1 MESEKV
7 IEVATLGRPFRL
19 GMLYDCRQDAII
31 PGLTLWDCDDLE
43 KYKSETPQP
52 NSDFEIVAS
61 ESIEDKSSALDVE
74 ASLKASFLGG
84 LVKVEG
90 SAKYLNDQMTSK
102 NQARVTLQYKATTKF
117 QELSMNHLGRG
128 NMKHSYVFE
137 NKIATHVVTGIL
149 YGAQAFFVFDQEK
162 SETENR
168 QDIQGK
174 LKVLIEKIPTFS
186 IEGEGSLH
194 LEDKDTEK
202 IQKFSCKFHGDFL
215 LEKTPTTFQDAVAV
229 YQSLPKLLGAS
240 GENAVP
246 IKVWMLPLTNL
257 DSSAAK
263 LVREI
268 SVRLVQEVQSVL
280 EELSDLEIRSNDAMK
295 NITTEQFPQINK
307 KLKSFKSLCSEFRLG
322 FQQTLSKKLPSIR
335 GGGEEESELADVLK
349 KIHSSPFNSKNLNDW
364 IDCKERE
371 LHALKSYTR
380 MMKNT
385 KIIPSQNILDEE
397 LLNAEH
403 AVCFVFSSLE
413 RDEPYLSALLNYLK
427 DKTKS
432 DDSHRYDIEKE
443 QWYLSNNLK
452 DEMRT
457 KVKLFSDFAEA
468 NTETKSTTFLA
479 VGLTDEKHEGS
490 TIYLYEDGFLISKN
504 FEPPSKPETVTAAD
518 INHSSVT
525 LKVSPPRFGAESVTS
540 YSVEFCVSGQDG
552 WKQQNEPKSS
562 EITVTQLQPNTEYV
576 FRCRA
581 VTSAGVG
588 PANVINDPIKT
599 LPCSPAGEPQCEPNS
614 SEISVSWEKPAE
626 LGPDVQI
633 LSYIVEYAKVE
644 DLSWNQTR
652 SKGEKAIISGLQSET
667 QYSVRITCDCGE
679 AGRSK
684 ESKIVQVHTTKSNR
698 LSDAVEL
705 KFMNFFEQKPKRL
718 SDAVK
723 AQSTKLKPQTGQ
735 LPVYRVPLQE
745 ENIKIKG
752 CRFFRFG
759 ELSKAAAKQSRT
771 IMVLGAT
778 GAGKSTLI
786 NGMINYILGVKWSDS
801 YRFSLVDG
809 GQTKSQ
815 THSQTSEVTVYKL
828 NHREGFEVPF
838 SLTII
843 DTPGFGDT
851 RGIDRDREITEQ
863 LRKLFTSK
871 DGVSEID
878 AVCFVAQ
885 AALARFTPTQKYV
898 FDSIL
903 SIFGK
908 DIAENIRI
916 LVTFADGQKPPVLE
930 AIKAADVP
938 SPKGKDGLPVHFKF
952 NNSALFA
959 DNKSSAADTQ
969 SGDDDDDDDDE
980 NFDQM
985 FWNMG
990 TKSMKRFFAALNQ
1003 IETKSLILTNE
1014 VLRER
1019 QQLEV
1024 SVENLQVQVKLGL
1037 AKMEEIRET
1046 GEKIKEHEAEIKRNE
1061 KFEFEVTVKRPIQY
1075 DISGTGYY
1083 FTNCQQCNVTC
1094 HYPCPISNDADK
1106 RKCPA
1111 MDRNGYCTQ
1120 CPGKCY
1126 WNIHFNQK
1134 YRWEYEDVTEK
1145 RTIADLKANYE
1156 KATGQKMTV
1165 EGRMRKLEAEYD
1177 IMQKEVNKLI
1187 DKSAK
1192 CLNRLKE
1199 IALKPN
1205 PLTTPECIDMMI
1217 EEEKLEAKPGWKQR
1231 IESLMNMKQKAEF
1244 MAKVEKGEKHFL

>member
-43 KYKSETPQP
+43 KYKSETPQR
-52 NSDFEIVAS
+52 NSNFEIVAS
-61 ESIEDKSSALDVE
+61 ESIQDKSSALDVE

-90 SAKYLNDQMTSK
+90 SAEYLNDQMTSK

-128 NMKHSYVFE
+128 NMKHPDVFE
-137 NKIATHVVTGIL
+137 KKIATHVVTGIL

-162 SETENR
+162 SETENH
-168 QDIQGK
+168 QDIRGN
-174 LKVLIEKIPTFS
+174 LKVLIEKIPKLS
-186 IEGEGSLH
+186 IDGEGSLH
-194 LEDKDTEK
+194 LEDKDKEK
-202 IQKFSCKFHGDFL
+202 IQKFSCKFYGDFL

-246 IKVWMLPLTNL
+246 IKVRMLPLTNL

-295 NITTEQFPQINK
+295 NNTTQQFPQINK
-307 KLKSFKSLCSEFRLG
+307 KLKSFKSLCSEFRLE

-371 LHALKSYTR
+371 IYALNSYIR

-385 KIIPSQNILDEE
+385 KIKTSLTILDEE

-413 RDEPYLSALLNYLK
+413 RDEPYLSALLNYLE

-432 DDSHRYDIEKE
+432 DDSHSYDIEKE

-468 NTETKSTTFLA
+468 NTETKNTTFLA

-490 TIYLYEDGFLISKN
+490 TIYLYKDGVLINEN
-504 FEPPSKPETVTAAD
+504 FEPPSMPETVTAAE

-652 SKGEKAIISGLQSET
+652 SKGEKAIISELQSET

-684 ESKIVQVHTTKSNR
+684 ESKTVQVHTTKPNWFFG
-698 LSDAVEL
+698 AVTSKIINL
-705 KFMNFFEQKPKRL
+705 FKQKPKRL

-723 AQSTKLKPQTGQ
+723 AQSTKLKPQKGP
-735 LPVYRVPLQE
+735 LPVYRVPLKE
-745 ENIKIKG
+745 ENNKIKG

-759 ELSKAAAKQSRT
+759 ELSKVAPKQSRT

-801 YRFSLVDG
+801 YRFNLVDD

-815 THSQTSEVTVYKL
+815 AHSQTSEVTVYKL
-828 NHREGFEVPF
+828 NHREEFEVPF

-863 LRKLFTSK
+863 LRNLFTSK

-885 AALARFTPTQKYV
+885 AALARLTPTQKYV

-969 SGDDDDDDDDE
+969 SGDDDDDG

-1003 IETKSLILTNE
+1003 IETKSLTLTNE

-1019 QQLEV
+1019 KQLEV

-1046 GEKIKEHEAEIKRNE
+1046 GEKIKEHEAEISRNDN
-1061 KFEFEVTVKRPIQY
+1061 FEFEVTVKKPIQVS
-1075 DISGTGYY
+1075 ISGTGK
-1083 FTNCQQCNVTC
+1083 FITNCQQCSVTC
-1094 HYPCPISNDADK
+1094 HYPCGISNDANK
-1106 RKCPA
+1106 RGCVA
-1111 MDRNGYCTQ
+1111 IDGNGYCTQ

-1126 WNIHFNQK
+1126 WNVHYNQK
-1134 YRWEYEDVTEK
+1134 YKWEYKDVTEK
-1145 RTIADLKANYE
+1145 RTIADLKENFE

-1165 EGRMRKLEAEYD
+1165 EGLMRELEAEYG
-1177 IMQKEVNKLI
+1177 IMQDGVNKLI

-1205 PLTTPECIDMMI
+1205 PLTTPEYIDMLI
-1217 EEEKLEAKPGWKQR
+1217 EGEKQEAKPGWKQR
-1231 IESLMNMKQKAEF
+1231 IKSLMKIKQKAELVT
-1244 MAKVEKGEKHFL
+1244 KVEKGEKHFL

>member
-31 PGLTLWDCDDLE
+31 PGLTLWDSDDLE
-43 KYKSETPQP
+43 KDKSETPQP
-52 NSDFEIVAS
+52 NSNFEIVAS
-61 ESIEDKSSALDVE
+61 ESIQDKSSALDVK

-84 LVKVEG
+84 LVTVEG
-90 SAKYLNDQMTSK
+90 SAEYLNDQMTSK

-128 NMKHSYVFE
+128 NMKHPDVFE

-168 QDIQGK
+168 QDIQGN

-186 IEGEGSLH
+186 IDGKGSLH
-194 LEDKDTEK
+194 LEDKDKEK

-295 NITTEQFPQINK
+295 NITTQQFPQINK

-371 LHALKSYTR
+371 IYALKSYTR

-385 KIIPSQNILDEE
+385 KIKTSLTILDEE

-413 RDEPYLSALLNYLK
+413 RDEPYLSALLNYLE

-432 DDSHRYDIEKE
+432 DDSHSYDIEKE

-468 NTETKSTTFLA
+468 NTETKNTTFLA

-490 TIYLYEDGFLISKN
+490 TIYLYKDGFPISKN

-540 YSVEFCVSGQDG
+540 YSVEFCVRGQDE

-581 VTSAGVG
+581 VTSAGIG

-633 LSYIVEYAKVE
+633 LSYIVECAKVE

-667 QYSVRITCDCGE
+667 QYSVRITCDCGG

-684 ESKIVQVHTTKSNR
+684 ESKIARPERS
-698 LSDAVEL
+698 
-705 KFMNFFEQKPKRL
+705 
-718 SDAVK
+718 
-723 AQSTKLKPQTGQ
+723 
-735 LPVYRVPLQE
+735 
-745 ENIKIKG
+745 
-752 CRFFRFG
+752 
-759 ELSKAAAKQSRT
+759 
-771 IMVLGAT
+771 
-778 GAGKSTLI
+778 
-786 NGMINYILGVKWSDS
+786 
-801 YRFSLVDG
+801 SLRA
-809 GQTKSQ
+809 
-815 THSQTSEVTVYKL
+815 
-828 NHREGFEVPF
+828 REG
-838 SLTII
+838 
-843 DTPGFGDT
+843 
-851 RGIDRDREITEQ
+851 
-863 LRKLFTSK
+863 
-871 DGVSEID
+871 
-878 AVCFVAQ
+878 
-885 AALARFTPTQKYV
+885 
-898 FDSIL
+898 
-903 SIFGK
+903 
-908 DIAENIRI
+908 
-916 LVTFADGQKPPVLE
+916 
-930 AIKAADVP
+930 
-938 SPKGKDGLPVHFKF
+938 
-952 NNSALFA
+952 
-959 DNKSSAADTQ
+959 NK
-969 SGDDDDDDDDE
+969 
-980 NFDQM
+980 
-985 FWNMG
+985 
-990 TKSMKRFFAALNQ
+990 
-1003 IETKSLILTNE
+1003 
-1014 VLRER
+1014 
-1019 QQLEV
+1019 
-1024 SVENLQVQVKLGL
+1024 
-1037 AKMEEIRET
+1037 
-1046 GEKIKEHEAEIKRNE
+1046 
-1061 KFEFEVTVKRPIQY
+1061 
-1075 DISGTGYY
+1075 
-1083 FTNCQQCNVTC
+1083 
-1094 HYPCPISNDADK
+1094 
-1106 RKCPA
+1106 
-1111 MDRNGYCTQ
+1111 
-1120 CPGKCY
+1120 
-1126 WNIHFNQK
+1126 
-1134 YRWEYEDVTEK
+1134 
-1145 RTIADLKANYE
+1145 
-1156 KATGQKMTV
+1156 
-1165 EGRMRKLEAEYD
+1165 
-1177 IMQKEVNKLI
+1177 
-1187 DKSAK
+1187 
-1192 CLNRLKE
+1192 
-1199 IALKPN
+1199 
-1205 PLTTPECIDMMI
+1205 
-1217 EEEKLEAKPGWKQR
+1217 
-1231 IESLMNMKQKAEF
+1231 
-1244 MAKVEKGEKHFL
+1244 